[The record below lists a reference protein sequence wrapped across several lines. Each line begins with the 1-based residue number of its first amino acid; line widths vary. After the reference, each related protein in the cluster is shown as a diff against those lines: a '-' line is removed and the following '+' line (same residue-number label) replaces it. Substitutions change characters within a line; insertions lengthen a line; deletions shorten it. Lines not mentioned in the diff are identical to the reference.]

1 MREIFSKHKQ
11 SVSEIRRLA
20 LLCHGLD
27 LSSTNLNDG
36 SSQFEVGEGT
46 KEILHEQISCNLL
59 ALAIAL
65 RVNFYQNQYLEVAQ
79 FDVKD
84 YAGMYWE
91 DEMVIVETTVK
102 DVCDKIIHAD
112 VFEKS
117 VLPNTIARG
126 SYATIQMRGQLRKRK
141 WTLDLCVAV
150 FCEKILFL
158 LDEVEQHA

>member
-1 MREIFSKHKQ
+1 MHEIFSKHKQ

-36 SSQFEVGEGT
+36 SSQFRVGEET
-46 KEILHEQISCNLL
+46 KEILHEQMSCNLL

-65 RVNFYQNQYLEVAQ
+65 RVNFYQKQYMEVAQ

-91 DEMVIVETTVK
+91 DEMVIVETRVK

-117 VLPNTIARG
+117 VLPSTIARG
-126 SYATIQMRGQLRKRK
+126 SYATIQMRGQYRKRK

-158 LDEVEQHA
+158 LDELDQHA